1 MKKIFGNTAGLKANQ
16 SRRLQ
21 NLYRRRVSPEFLITF
36 DLARDVCLLSNEIHR
51 QIGLLITRTGKI
63 AFVIVGDHKQIVI
76 PSIEQYRAASGR
88 LIGLR
93 CIHTHLQNE
102 PLSNDDLTDLCLLRL
117 DMMAAIQLDRDARPQ
132 HVLAAHILPKGS
144 EGKPYQIL
152 DPLHPAKLNIDC
164 LELIQALETE
174 LARVTTGKK
183 TGTGNERALL
193 VSITSNS
200 RSAARQSMIELTQ
213 LAVSS
218 GIDIA
223 GTATQHLTKPD
234 PTFLIGRGKLQDLA
248 VMALQEGATLII
260 FDQELNAS
268 QIRSITDR
276 IDLKV
281 IDRTQLILDIFAQRA
296 HSREGKLQVELA
308 QLKYLLP
315 RLVTKNTAMSR
326 LTGGIGGRGPGET
339 KLEINRRRA
348 RERIT
353 ALEKALSEVRK
364 HRQQQ
369 RARRQKKGLPIISII
384 GYTNAGKSTLL
395 NTLTKSDVL
404 VQRQLFATLDP
415 SSRRLKFPRDIDV
428 IITDTVGFIKN
439 LPKDLMVAFRA
450 TLEELERAD
459 LLLHV
464 IDISN
469 PQFDSQIKAVDRIIT
484 DLQLNYTSCL
494 RVLNKVDLVDPAI
507 VDRWCRQYNAVA
519 ISANNKSTLMPLITR
534 MEAMVEPL
542 VNL

>member
-63 AFVIVGDHKQIVI
+63 AFVIAGDHKQIVI

-213 LAVSS
+213 LAVS
-218 GIDIA
+218 
-223 GTATQHLTKPD
+223 
-234 PTFLIGRGKLQDLA
+234 
-248 VMALQEGATLII
+248 
-260 FDQELNAS
+260 
-268 QIRSITDR
+268 
-276 IDLKV
+276 
-281 IDRTQLILDIFAQRA
+281 
-296 HSREGKLQVELA
+296 
-308 QLKYLLP
+308 
-315 RLVTKNTAMSR
+315 
-326 LTGGIGGRGPGET
+326 
-339 KLEINRRRA
+339 
-348 RERIT
+348 
-353 ALEKALSEVRK
+353 
-364 HRQQQ
+364 
-369 RARRQKKGLPIISII
+369 
-384 GYTNAGKSTLL
+384 
-395 NTLTKSDVL
+395 
-404 VQRQLFATLDP
+404 
-415 SSRRLKFPRDIDV
+415 
-428 IITDTVGFIKN
+428 
-439 LPKDLMVAFRA
+439 
-450 TLEELERAD
+450 
-459 LLLHV
+459 
-464 IDISN
+464 
-469 PQFDSQIKAVDRIIT
+469 
-484 DLQLNYTSCL
+484 
-494 RVLNKVDLVDPAI
+494 
-507 VDRWCRQYNAVA
+507 
-519 ISANNKSTLMPLITR
+519 
-534 MEAMVEPL
+534 
-542 VNL
+542 